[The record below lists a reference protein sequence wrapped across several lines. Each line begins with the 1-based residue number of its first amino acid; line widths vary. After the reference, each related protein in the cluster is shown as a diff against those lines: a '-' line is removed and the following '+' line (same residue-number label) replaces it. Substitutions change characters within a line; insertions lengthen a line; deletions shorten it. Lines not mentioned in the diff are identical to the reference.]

1 MRIPLPKMMRYWR
14 EHDHVLARRSELPQ
28 RALRLWAWL
37 ARRPSLYHRAFAV
50 ANRLL
55 RLVSGAK
62 GLPRSMPF
70 AGAWMKHRNFPAP
83 ERGGTF
89 QAQWARRRKPT
100 A

>member
-14 EHDHVLARRSELPQ
+14 EHDYALSRRSELPQ

-37 ARRPSLYHRAFAV
+37 ALRPSLYHRAARFGTTV
-50 ANRLL
+50 L

-62 GLPRSMPF
+62 GLPRSLPF
-70 AGAWMKHRNFPAP
+70 ASGWTKHRDFPAP
-83 ERGGTF
+83 EGGTF
-89 QAQWARRRKPT
+89 QAQWAKRKRGS